1 MKQHTGAASLGR
13 RGTAFPKIAAE
24 NKRQIENIFLL
35 CRMRCVLALCGRL
48 QYFFCL
54 QRPKKVIRSA
64 ALGRKISAT
73 LRVASKMKNDQP
85 PTIAQSFEMTAAAIN
100 RHHNSRGILRDI
112 YYYIS

>member
-24 NKRQIENIFLL
+24 SKRQIENIFLL

-54 QRPKKVIRSA
+54 QRTEEGYQECG
-64 ALGRKISAT
+64 LGKE
-73 LRVASKMKNDQP
+73 N
-85 PTIAQSFEMTAAAIN
+85 
-100 RHHNSRGILRDI
+100 
-112 YYYIS
+112 